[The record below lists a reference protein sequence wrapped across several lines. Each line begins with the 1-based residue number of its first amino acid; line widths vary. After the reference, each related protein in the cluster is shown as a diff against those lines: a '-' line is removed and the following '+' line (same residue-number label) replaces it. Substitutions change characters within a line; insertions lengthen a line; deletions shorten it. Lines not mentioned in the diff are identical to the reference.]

1 MKNKFIKYVLPVI
14 LIATFGCEQ
23 FIEVELPGQD
33 PRLVLNASLENK
45 DTLKVYLT
53 KSRGVLEKV
62 DPNNQEH
69 KILENGKI
77 VLKSQDGIVYPF
89 VFKTRSNPFENDAH
103 YYAVGVD
110 LKPNAQYVIT
120 AESPGFKSVSSEVS
134 FPEQVLIKDITYKR
148 LGGSTNSADDELVEI
163 SVKFEDPPGANF
175 YQISGFITGKYI
187 GSNDFS
193 FISTLYPIPVNPIY
207 DTEFSSSDVI
217 LFDDLIL
224 KGKESEIVFRTY
236 LSKGVEWEIEI
247 DFAHVS
253 NSYFQYQRTSDL
265 QNYNQGDFLSQP
277 VLVYNN
283 IIGGMGIFSAKN
295 IQRKT
300 IRLTIED

>member
-1 MKNKFIKYVLPVI
+1 MKNIFIKFVLPVFI
-14 LIATFGCEQ
+14 LFAFGCEQ
-23 FIEVELPGQD
+23 FLEVELPGQD

-45 DTLKVYLT
+45 DTIKVYLT

-69 KILENGKI
+69 NILENGKI
-77 VLKSQDGIVYPF
+77 VLKSQAGIIYPF
-89 VFKTRSNPFENDAH
+89 VFKARSNPFINDA
-103 YYAVGVD
+103 YYYVVGVD
-110 LKPNAQYVIT
+110 LKPNEQYVIT

-134 FPEQVLIKDITYKR
+134 FLEQVLIKDITYKR
-148 LGGSTNSADDELVEI
+148 LGGSTNSANDELVEM

-187 GSNDFS
+187 DSNDFS

-207 DTEFSSSDVI
+207 DIEFSSSDVI

-247 DFAHVS
+247 DLAHVS
-253 NSYFQYQRTSDL
+253 YSFFQYQRTADL
-265 QNYNQGDFLSQP
+265 QSYNQGDFLSQP

-283 IIGGMGIFSAKN
+283 IIGGMGIFKARN
-295 IQRKT
+295 VQRKT
-300 IRLTIED
+300 IRFKIED

>member
-1 MKNKFIKYVLPVI
+1 V
-14 LIATFGCEQ
+14 C
-23 FIEVELPGQD
+23 
-33 PRLVLNASLENK
+33 S
-45 DTLKVYLT
+45 
-53 KSRGVLEKV
+53 S
-62 DPNNQEH
+62 
-69 KILENGKI
+69 
-77 VLKSQDGIVYPF
+77 
-89 VFKTRSNPFENDAH
+89 
-103 YYAVGVD
+103 D
-110 LKPNAQYVIT
+110 L
-120 AESPGFKSVSSEVS
+120 
-134 FPEQVLIKDITYKR
+134 
-148 LGGSTNSADDELVEI
+148 
-163 SVKFEDPPGANF
+163 
-175 YQISGFITGKYI
+175 
-187 GSNDFS
+187 

>member
-1 MKNKFIKYVLPVI
+1 MKNRFIKFGLPVFLI
-14 LIATFGCEQ
+14 LTFGCEQ
-23 FIEVELPGQD
+23 FIEVDLPGQD

-45 DTLKVYLT
+45 DTIKVYLT

-77 VLKSQDGIVYPF
+77 VLKSQAGIVYPF
-89 VFKTRSNPFENDAH
+89 VFKARNNPFVDDA
-103 YYAVGVD
+103 YYYVTGVD
-110 LKPNAQYVIT
+110 LKPKDRYVIT
-120 AESPGFKSVSSEVS
+120 AESSGLKTVSSEVS

-148 LGGSTNSADDELVEI
+148 LGGSTNSGNDELVEM

-175 YQISGFITGKYI
+175 YQISGYITGKYI

-207 DTEFSSSDVI
+207 DIEFSSSDVI

-247 DFAHVS
+247 DLAHVS
-253 NSYFQYQRTSDL
+253 YSYFHYQRTADL
-265 QNYNQGDFLSQP
+265 QNYNRGDFLSQP

-283 IIGGMGIFSAKN
+283 IIGGLGIFKAKN
-295 IQRKT
+295 VQQKT
-300 IRLTIED
+300 IKLTIEN